1 MESPYAV
8 YENKYSNN
16 RWAAMAG
23 IQVTHDFYMG
33 KHKIETGT
41 IAEIS
46 RVEPYTYSHYDTAQA
61 QMAHLGMPIG
71 NPNGP
76 NSLAIDWTLYARM
89 GFASREIFAGVH
101 NKWLWK
107 GTDSG
112 SSIDDPY
119 KTVEK
124 RFIHG
129 APLVYTI
136 APSVSFHG
144 QHVAYLAEFT
154 LVDEKSVNLR
164 VAFMW

>member
-1 MESPYAV
+1 
-8 YENKYSNN
+8 
-16 RWAAMAG
+16 
-23 IQVTHDFYMG
+23 
-33 KHKIETGT
+33 
-41 IAEIS
+41 
-46 RVEPYTYSHYDTAQA
+46 
-61 QMAHLGMPIG
+61 
-71 NPNGP
+71 
-76 NSLAIDWTLYARM
+76 M